1 MPLRLSYTNLD
12 CTQPSFLSCGLQIS
26 SLNFRRLGGGYYSV
40 LRSRNRRLGKMESL
54 VIDHTAHESE
64 VRSKCTKKKFKSMG
78 QESRVLPLFQINS
91 KFFITTRSE
100 SLQSSPHCFLFPGTS
115 IEMVPSWCAS
125 ISCPHFT
132 LVFLMTVPTSD
143 SRWPG
148 SCEYHCLSIVLNVS
162 GEKDL

>member
-26 SLNFRRLGGGYYSV
+26 SLNFRRLGGYYSV

-132 LVFLMTVPTSD
+132 LVFLMTVPTRHS
-143 SRWPG
+143 S
-148 SCEYHCLSIVLNVS
+148 SAQT
-162 GEKDL
+162 